1 MLELLD
7 GLRKALDLSMLFITH
22 DLRVAATVCEEVA
35 ILQRG
40 VIVEQGATAEIFA
53 NPQDDYTR
61 SLLDAVPGREW
72 ISSLDKA
79 G

>member
-53 NPQDDYTR
+53 NPQHDYTR